1 MSSNLG
7 VASSFSMT
15 CVRMA
20 LSISKTKLWGH
31 CLSRGAVL
39 APHAFCSQAAH
50 LCVSAEGEKKGQATF
65 SRSNPVDAGRPAKA
79 TRKVALVPQ
88 PCWLAACSK
97 ARNVVLQDLTLNP
110 TDPKSSFASPF
121 PPVDWSS
128 SDEGV
133 AGVRADFAG
142 GAGYPLWLRPG
153 GKPEL
158 TEAPRSSDRG
168 RTNSGRLPPG
178 GAQKGRS
185 ERRGSG

>member
-1 MSSNLG
+1 
-7 VASSFSMT
+7 MT

-20 LSISKTKLWGH
+20 LSISKTKLWR
-31 CLSRGAVL
+31 LSVTGAVL
-39 APHAFCSQAAH
+39 APRAFCSQTAH
-50 LCVSAEGEKKGQATF
+50 LCVCAEGKKKGQATF
-65 SRSNPVDAGRPAKA
+65 SRSTPVDAGRPAKA

-88 PCWLAACSK
+88 PCWLAACRKS
-97 ARNVVLQDLTLNP
+97 RNVVLQDLTLNP
-110 TDPKSSFASPF
+110 LFPSHFSSPTSLF

-133 AGVRADFAG
+133 AGVRADFAA
-142 GAGYPLWLRPG
+142 GAGCPLWLRPG

-158 TEAPRSSDRG
+158 TEAPRPSDRG
-168 RTNSGRLPPG
+168 RRNSGRLPPG